1 MLVEHSKID
10 DQLEKIAAIRKRPL
24 LYDDH
29 ERFETFFVRW
39 RQRTTRLREVGARD
53 RAWCTRR
60 TQQMQAKAMAEWI
73 AWLQSNRGVGA
84 ERKARKALAEAKRS
98 ASNYCF
104 CHFGYRLQGTFAY
117 SSCCRLQ
124 HRCTVGNA
132 LRTLLITVE
141 ANPRV
146 GFMCLRACATILIF
160 QRELCIQSFRVPPG
174 IRRLSRALR
183 CFRDTCVRSKHR
195 RQLKVAFRTLRT
207 LTQRRPIERAWCHWQ
222 ITVRHMQCKAVL
234 NAWAV
239 AARYQ
244 RWINISQKAV
254 CASKDVKL
262 ALSSWKRWRIQAGAS
277 SLTKL
282 LKAWR
287 VIGPV
292 RRAIEILRDV
302 TLEARATQ
310 HLRRRRLRCVPETN
324 SCSGGQIF
332 QHLEALCGEAGH
344 ASSSSKRRTNHLE
357 VLKSV
362 QQFRTSPLPTKIHV
376 GRFYSYKALKA
387 NRHARVMYIMQG
399 WTEHRL
405 RSFCRWPTTVQI
417 CGCTSEGVC
426 SIVCTAD
433 EHPQVIMPINRLLC
447 WMNTGRSPT
456 QTFSEVRY
464 SISTVRSPSNHNC
477 PVAGGQD
484 DIAST
489 SQS

>member
-1 MLVEHSKID
+1 
-10 DQLEKIAAIRKRPL
+10 
-24 LYDDH
+24 
-29 ERFETFFVRW
+29 
-39 RQRTTRLREVGARD
+39 
-53 RAWCTRR
+53 
-60 TQQMQAKAMAEWI
+60 
-73 AWLQSNRGVGA
+73 
-84 ERKARKALAEAKRS
+84 
-98 ASNYCF
+98 
-104 CHFGYRLQGTFAY
+104 
-117 SSCCRLQ
+117 
-124 HRCTVGNA
+124 
-132 LRTLLITVE
+132 
-141 ANPRV
+141 
-146 GFMCLRACATILIF
+146 MCLRACATILIF

-207 LTQRRPIERAWCHWQ
+207 LIQRRPIERAWCHWQ

-262 ALSSWKRWRIQAGAS
+262 ALRSWKRWRIQAGAS

-310 HLRRRRLRCVPETN
+310 HLRRRRLRCVPDTN
-324 SCSGGQIF
+324 LMFGWSDFSAPRGLVWRSWARELL
-332 QHLEALCGEAGH
+332 LEEKDE
-344 ASSSSKRRTNHLE
+344 SSRGFEKCTAIS
-357 VLKSV
+357 
-362 QQFRTSPLPTKIHV
+362 HV
-376 GRFYSYKALKA
+376 TTPYKDTCGRFYSYKALNA
-387 NRHARVMYIMQG
+387 NRHARVMYIMQE

-405 RSFCRWPTTVQI
+405 RSFCRWRTTVQI
-417 CGCTSEGVC
+417 CGCTSEGAC